1 MKKSKLL
8 MMLGGAVI
16 ATIGAACSGNQGK
29 AVKIGLI
36 CVHDSSSTYDKN
48 FIDAMNET
56 AVKLKARLG
65 ADPIIKTGI
74 AEDESCRQ
82 AALDLIDAGCNVII
96 ADSFGH
102 EPFILDVAK
111 DNPEVTF
118 CHATGTKAK
127 TAGVKNFHNAF
138 ASIYEGRY
146 LAGVA
151 AGLKLQ
157 KMIDGGQIQAKNKDA
172 AGNIKLGYVGAF
184 PYAEVV
190 SGYTSWYLGVKSIVS
205 NVVMSVTYTNDWY
218 SPQKEQ
224 AGAAALITDGAAL
237 ISQHADSMGA
247 PGQCEELG
255 VPNVTYNVPTQTD
268 CPNTFLAYSKINWSP
283 YYEAVINAV
292 FEGKAIEGEV
302 NNNWSGTLA
311 TGSVVY
317 GLTTKEGVFSE
328 ADKAKIE
335 ELKGKIANKTLRVF
349 DNSKFTVEGGKTVAS
364 YKADVDDDGT
374 FSHETEAMKTE
385 GGITFFDE
393 SALRSAPYFDIR
405 IDGITELNNK

>member
-56 AVKLKARLG
+56 AAKLKARLG

-151 AGLKLQ
+151 AGLKLE
-157 KMIDGGQIQAKNKDA
+157 KMIA
-172 AGNIKLGYVGAF
+172 AGTASKDTNGKYRLGYVGAF

-190 SGYTSWYLGVKSIVS
+190 SGYTSWFLGVKS
-205 NVVMSVTYTNDWY
+205 VVQDVAMEVTFTSEWY
-218 SPQKEQ
+218 SPAKEQ
-224 AGAAALITDGAAL
+224 AGAAALIQRGAV
-237 ISQHADSMGA
+237 IVSQHADSMGA
-247 PGQCEELG
+247 PGECELRG

-283 YYEAVINAV
+283 YYEALINAV
-292 FEGKAIEGEV
+292 YEGKAIEGEV
-302 NNNWSGTLA
+302 NNNWSGTLG

-317 GLTTKEGVFSE
+317 GITTKEGVFTE
-328 ADKAKIE
+328 ADKAKLE
-335 ELKGKIANKTLRVF
+335 EVKGKIANKTLRVF
-349 DNSKFTVEGGKTVAS
+349 DNSKFTVGGKTVTS
-364 YKADVDDDGT
+364 YKADVDDDGSY
-374 FSHETEAMKTE
+374 SHETEAMVTE
-385 GGITFFDE
+385 GDVTFFNE
-393 SALRSAPYFDIR
+393 SALRSAPYFDLD
-405 IDGITELNNK
+405 IDGITKLN